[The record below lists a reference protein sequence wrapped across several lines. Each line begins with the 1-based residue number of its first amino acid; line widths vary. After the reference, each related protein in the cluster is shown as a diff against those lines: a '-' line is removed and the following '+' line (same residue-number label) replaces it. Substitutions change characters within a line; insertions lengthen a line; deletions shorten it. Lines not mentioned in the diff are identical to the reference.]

1 MNKHICII
9 PARAGSKRIPGK
21 NKKEFFGKPIIEYS
35 IDAAIKSDCFHEI
48 FVVTDD
54 LEIKDYINKRN
65 IGKSGKNYIWVLN
78 RDENNADDEATLFD
92 LFKECYK
99 TYVFDKQD
107 YVCILYPCAPL
118 VKVESLQ
125 KAKDMIKYYDVVLPI
140 VYTGHKDNQILWT
153 NNEYVKCF
161 DNHDDFD
168 NNIEIFLHAGQFF
181 YCNVSDTL
189 KNESIVKQQEIGY
202 IKLRDYEAQDI
213 NTPEDWEIAEV
224 KYRMMKEG

>member
-1 MNKHICII
+1 MNKHICVI

-54 LEIKDYINKRN
+54 LEIKDYINRRN
-65 IGKSGKNYIWVLN
+65 IGKSGKHYIWVLN

-92 LFKECYK
+92 LFKECNK
-99 TYVFDKQD
+99 TYVFDNQD

-118 VKVESLQ
+118 VKIESLQ
-125 KAKDMIKYYDVVLPI
+125 KAKDMIKDYNVVFPAI
-140 VYTGHKDNQILWT
+140 RVCKSNQLL
-153 NNEYVKCF
+153 YVNSF
-161 DNHDDFD
+161 GDMIIHGAHDDNLPFD
-168 NNIEIFLHAGQFF
+168 DAYIHAGQFF

-224 KYRMMKEG
+224 KYRMLKK